1 MSLNNPQGGIGYAAE
16 FQSAALPFLTAS
28 VAPVVSSG
36 LLRVDF
42 PKVSRF
48 INVTNMAAVG
58 NKLRIGFTRNGMST
72 PFNNYYVLDGT
83 QQVMLELRV
92 TSVYFA
98 GTSGS
103 IEFSMCAGLT
113 NVDARQ
119 MPVLT
124 GTLGNGDPGW
134 LGVG

>member
-1 MSLNNPQGGIGYAAE
+1 
-16 FQSAALPFLTAS
+16 
-28 VAPVVSSG
+28 
-36 LLRVDF
+36 
-42 PKVSRF
+42 
-48 INVTNMAAVG
+48 
-58 NKLRIGFTRNGMST
+58 
-72 PFNNYYVLDGT
+72 
-83 QQVMLELRV
+83 MLELRV